1 MSNYRNCYVHLNN
14 YNKNAPSL
22 IQKENYFDKDNYSKT
37 QSSYP
42 SQVDN
47 KTPWLL
53 TNYSSSGVVAT
64 NPSAYNVAI
73 EAPGLSWI

>member
-1 MSNYRNCYVHLNN
+1 MPKYRNCYVHLNN
-14 YNKNAPSL
+14 YNKNAP
-22 IQKENYFDKDNYSKT
+22 IQKENYIDRDNYSKT
-37 QSSYP
+37 QTSYP

-64 NPSAYNVAI
+64 NPSAYNVAV

>member
-22 IQKENYFDKDNYSKT
+22 IQKENYIDKDNYSKT

-47 KTPWLL
+47 KTPWL